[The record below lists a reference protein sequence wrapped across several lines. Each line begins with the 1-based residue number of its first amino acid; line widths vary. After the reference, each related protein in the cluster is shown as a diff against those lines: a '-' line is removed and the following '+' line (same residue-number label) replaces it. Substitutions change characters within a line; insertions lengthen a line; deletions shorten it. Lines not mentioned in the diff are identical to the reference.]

1 MQKGS
6 RGTLILV
13 IGILSMASA
22 TYFAAYLL
30 VISSF
35 APISEPVQSI
45 ALTVV
50 SCFQGRSREPTAG
63 GSSRQ
68 QSWLASR
75 NFRLSPGDDED
86 TRTD

>member
-63 GSSRQ
+63 GLITATVLAHKQELQVVSR
-68 QSWLASR
+68 
-75 NFRLSPGDDED
+75 
-86 TRTD
+86 